1 MSDRELAARTARVAG
16 NALRSIMQGRVVLP
30 ADDDY
35 DAARKVWSGGVD
47 HRPAVIARCE
57 TPRDVQLAVTA
68 GRTYGLGVSVRG
80 GGHDWAGRAIRHNG
94 LVVDLSAMRQVAIS
108 PESGTALV
116 AGGALASDVI
126 AAAEPQGLVAVTGAC
141 STVGMAG
148 LTLGGGYGA
157 LSGRYGLA
165 VDNLLGVEIV
175 LADGRKVIADTAEN
189 PDLFWALRGGGGN
202 FGVVTLMRIKLHPL
216 RSVLSG
222 LILFPWSDAELVLR
236 AYAEFVALAPECLTV
251 MAGALT
257 APDGRPV
264 LFLAP
269 TWCGDIDAGRGPM
282 AALQNLG
289 SPMMSGIGEMKYSE
303 LLKIFDPYIPPGR
316 HHAIKTRWLQRL
328 TPHAISALCIAGQT
342 VTSPFSAIALRHIH
356 GRAARVGAN
365 ETAFGCRGEHFLVEI
380 LASWEPHPQEN
391 GASHWLWAQ
400 NLSAKLM
407 RDALPGGYPN
417 LLGPDDHDQIEWA
430 YGDNLARLQR
440 VKDRFDPDEMFSA
453 IPLPARPIYRNAIRS
468 VVSGRG

>member
-1 MSDRELAARTARVAG
+1 MNDLELASRTARVAG

-35 DAARKVWSGGVD
+35 GVARTVWSGSVD
-47 HRPAVIARCE
+47 HRPAVIACCE

-68 GRTYGLGVSVRG
+68 ARTYGLGVSVRG

-94 LVVDLSAMRQVAIS
+94 LVIDLTAMRQVTIG
-108 PESGTALV
+108 PESRTAV
-116 AGGALASDVI
+116 VCGGALASDVI
-126 AAAEPQGLVAVTGAC
+126 AAAEPHGLVAVTGAC
-141 STVGMAG
+141 STVGMTG
-148 LTLGGGYGA
+148 LTLGGGYGP
-157 LSGRYGLA
+157 LSGRCGLA
-165 VDNLLGVEIV
+165 VDNLLGAEVV
-175 LADGRKVIADTAEN
+175 LADGRKVIADTSEN

-202 FGVVTLMRIKLHPL
+202 FGVVTSMRVQLHPL

-236 AYAEFVALAPECLTV
+236 AYAEFVASAPECLTV

-257 APDGRPV
+257 APDGKPV

-269 TWCGDIDAGRGPM
+269 TWCGDIEAGRGPI

-289 SPMMSGIGEMKYSE
+289 SPMMSAIGEMKYSE
-303 LLKIFDPYIPPGR
+303 FLKIFD
-316 HHAIKTRWLQRL
+316 
-328 TPHAISALCIAGQT
+328 
-342 VTSPFSAIALRHIH
+342 
-356 GRAARVGAN
+356 
-365 ETAFGCRGEHFLVEI
+365 VEI
-380 LASWEPHPQEN
+380 LASWEPHAQEN

-400 NLSAKLM
+400 NLSAKLA

-417 LLGPDDHDQIEWA
+417 LLAPDDHDQIEWA

-440 VKDRFDPDEMFSA
+440 VKDRFDPAEMFSA
-453 IPLPARPIYRNAIRS
+453 TPIPARRSHRNALRS
-468 VVSGRG
+468 VVSRRA